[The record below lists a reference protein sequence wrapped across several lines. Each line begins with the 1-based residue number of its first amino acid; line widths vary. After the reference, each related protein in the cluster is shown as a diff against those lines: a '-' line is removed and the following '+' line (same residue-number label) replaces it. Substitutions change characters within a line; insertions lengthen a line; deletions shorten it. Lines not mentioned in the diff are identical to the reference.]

1 MTYSGREYLFTQGD
15 AEQQRLL
22 AQGQL
27 LDPITQ
33 RLLETA
39 GLRPGSR
46 VLDLGSG
53 SGNVSMLAAQLV
65 GPEGSVVGVDRN
77 AIAASRSQKYFSAM
91 GIDNVEFRA
100 ADVQTLDGVEDG
112 FDAVVG
118 RLVYMY
124 LEDPTEALRRAAT
137 RVRPGGLICLQEPD
151 MSYWWSAPE
160 TPLWRQI
167 YDWFQETMRRAKI
180 EPRMGHALFS
190 TFTGAGLP
198 NPEMNLESRVWG
210 GEQMPTYGWADVV
223 IGALPLMEKL
233 GVVTAAEVDPD
244 TLGDRLHA
252 ELVEADGVMIT
263 GPLVGAWAERPTEMP
278 PETAVRASNAST
290 SVSPR

>member
-1 MTYSGREYLFTQGD
+1 MTHIDREYLFNHGD

-39 GLRPGSR
+39 GVAPGSR

-65 GPEGSVVGVDRN
+65 GPEGSVVGIDCN
-77 AIAASRSQKYFSAM
+77 AAAVSRAQTYFSGV
-91 GIDNVEFRA
+91 GIDNVEFRV
-100 ADVQTLDGVEDG
+100 ADVQTLDGVEVG

-124 LEDPTEALRRAAT
+124 LEDPTEALRQAAT
-137 RVRPGGLICLQEPD
+137 RVRPGGLICLQEAD
-151 MSYWWSAPE
+151 MSYSWSAPE

-198 NPEMNLESRVWG
+198 NPEMNLESGVWG
-210 GEQMPTYGWADVV
+210 GEQIPTYGWADVV
-223 IGALPLMEKL
+223 IGALPLMERL
-233 GVVTAAEVDPD
+233 GVVTTAELDPD
-244 TLGDRLHA
+244 TLVDRLRD
-252 ELVEADGVMIT
+252 EIIEADGIMIT

-278 PETAVRASNAST
+278 LESLNR
-290 SVSPR
+290 SPRH

>member
-22 AQGQL
+22 TQGQL

-39 GLRPGSR
+39 GLRRGSR

-53 SGNVSMLAAQLV
+53 SGNVSMLTAQLV

-77 AIAASRSQKYFSAM
+77 AIAVSRSQKYFSAM
-91 GIDNVEFRA
+91 GIDNVEFRV

-233 GVVTAAEVDPD
+233 GVVTVAEVDPD
-244 TLGDRLHA
+244 TLSDRLHA

-278 PETAVRASNAST
+278 PETAVSASNAST